1 MKLIQVTKGGEEHG
15 LVNEVG
21 NSVPF
26 DDFKCMTE
34 SAREKARKMKKED
47 NKIVNATYI
56 NLKNTSKRLDKVYCR
71 WAGDPI
77 QSYHLI
83 PGETYPVPMGFV
95 NEVNETGI
103 RIRGEK
109 EVDGE
114 ITKKDGGLEQEYR
127 MVPAGF

>member
-56 NLKNTSKRLDKVYCR
+56 NLKNTSKRFYN
-71 WAGDPI
+71 
-77 QSYHLI
+77 SS
-83 PGETYPVPMGFV
+83 
-95 NEVNETGI
+95 
-103 RIRGEK
+103 
-109 EVDGE
+109 
-114 ITKKDGGLEQEYR
+114 
-127 MVPAGF
+127 